1 MTSRPPRTTTPSLRL
16 PQFRTRHAL
25 LLGACVLGALVFG
38 ALVFGAAAWRTPP
51 TLSERET
58 MAVQRAAV
66 LTLFVE
72 REHPR
77 RLVFWNDGAH
87 LSPTLRVLREAGVA
101 LDAQQP
107 DTVALALPLPV
118 HLETLAT
125 MERQFRAFPDGWEVW
140 FRRFPASSG
149 IIALTQPVLLA
160 TSADGRVRA
169 SVVVA
174 RTCGEHCHSA
184 WRITLQRATSGGW
197 RTLTVA
203 PLTLPRD

>member
-1 MTSRPPRTTTPSLRL
+1 MLG
-16 PQFRTRHAL
+16 ACV
-25 LLGACVLGALVFG
+25 LGACVLGALLLA
-38 ALVFGAAAWRTPP
+38 ALVFGAAGWRTPP
-51 TLSERET
+51 TLSERDN

-87 LSPTLRVLREAGVA
+87 LSPTLRLLRETGVA

-107 DTVALALPLPV
+107 DTAALALPLPV

-125 MERQFRAFPDGWEVW
+125 MERQFRASPDGWEVW

-184 WRITLQRATSGGW
+184 WRMTLQRDTGGGW